1 MKYDAYEAKKP
12 GTEGTFYLSVDN
24 SIIGFNGKDV
34 VSYANYAYVYSTVKV
49 DTADEDGLKTEG
61 MRAYFVKADGTKGN
75 AMLAKNSKVAEG
87 NVYAYTINA
96 DGEFVMAKA
105 AEDTY
110 ASGEAFVEKTI
121 GKSNNKV
128 DNFYI
133 GTDTKF
139 IFVDTDGKLDINVV
153 ENYKNVADG
162 KAKVVIV
169 GSGNSTRADAKVV
182 FVQGKT
188 NSAASDAKY
197 AFLLD
202 TVPEI
207 SRDTNGKEVYI
218 YSVMIDGDNKAT
230 LTASVDSKFNTEGN
244 VVAKGGRFEYTLK
257 DGLLDTVK
265 ASKVDAANKQV
276 MKAGNG
282 YMDVDS
288 LGVKDLAKDCIVYS
302 YDSTSNTYG
311 TDVTVLDNDMVDV
324 YLDKDGDI
332 SMIVVVGHNDDA
344 D

>member
-1 MKYDAYEAKKP
+1 
-12 GTEGTFYLSVDN
+12 
-24 SIIGFNGKDV
+24 
-34 VSYANYAYVYSTVKV
+34 
-49 DTADEDGLKTEG
+49 
-61 MRAYFVKADGTKGN
+61 
-75 AMLAKNSKVAEG
+75 
-87 NVYAYTINA
+87 
-96 DGEFVMAKA
+96 
-105 AEDTY
+105 
-110 ASGEAFVEKTI
+110 
-121 GKSNNKV
+121 
-128 DNFYI
+128 
-133 GTDTKF
+133 
-139 IFVDTDGKLDINVV
+139 
-153 ENYKNVADG
+153 
-162 KAKVVIV
+162 
-169 GSGNSTRADAKVV
+169 
-182 FVQGKT
+182 
-188 NSAASDAKY
+188 
-197 AFLLD
+197 
-202 TVPEI
+202 
-207 SRDTNGKEVYI
+207 
-218 YSVMIDGDNKAT
+218 MIDGDNKAT